1 MSAEFGE
8 HFHFMIQQNTFEM
21 KYEIIHKYYDRRW
34 DLKIVNNQRQYDLY
48 MNLNLTIISF
58 QTNFIKEFLLYF
70 RFQIIKMKKDQRRQY
85 LNYLIK
91 KVLVKKSEF
100 KKI

>member
-1 MSAEFGE
+1 
-8 HFHFMIQQNTFEM
+8 MIQQNSFEM

-70 RFQIIKMKKDQRRQY
+70 RFHNQNEKGSKTTIFKLFNKKSVSK
-85 LNYLIK
+85 K
-91 KVLVKKSEF
+91 KVNLKRL
-100 KKI
+100 